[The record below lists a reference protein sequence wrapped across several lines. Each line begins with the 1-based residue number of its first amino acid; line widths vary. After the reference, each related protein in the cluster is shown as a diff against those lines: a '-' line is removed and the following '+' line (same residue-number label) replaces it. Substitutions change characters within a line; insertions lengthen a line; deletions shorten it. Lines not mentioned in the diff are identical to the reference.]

1 MMNPRPA
8 LGRHR
13 AAGIVLTFAID
24 LVLPATALTQ
34 VKVIMSG
41 GFANAYRQLLPA
53 FEQSTGITVTTASG
67 ASQGKGP
74 ETIGAQLRRGVSADV
89 VILSKEGLGELMAE
103 GRIIAGTDVDL
114 AQTPLGAAVPPPPP
128 PQPDIDTV
136 DALKQALLH
145 AKAVAVPGSTTGIY
159 LTTVL
164 FPRLGIA
171 DKIIVKVTARGSE
184 SAAMV
189 AGGGANIALQP
200 VSELLHVAG
209 IDFVGPIPAEVQ
221 YVSVFSAA
229 VVAGSKQQEAS
240 QQLIAYLASR
250 NAHAAMRDSG
260 MEPPMK
266 RRPD

>member
-114 AQTPLGAAVPPPPP
+114 AQTPIGAAVRAGA